1 MLVYNPSPIDK
12 FLEIHLR
19 VGMTPDN
26 VVVIPSSPFEW
37 KINAELQPKSL
48 LVWIQLFR
56 KPFLLDRSDYMIRK
70 LAAFTS

>member
-48 LVWIQLFR
+48 LVWMDPAFSET
-56 KPFLLDRSDYMIRK
+56 FLVGS
-70 LAAFTS
+70 F